1 MVLAGQ
7 GVGLS
12 GRAHAYHA
20 MPSTAITLSRAQT
33 SPHSLLFIN
42 SESTLDLA
50 TSFDKFYTLSSL
62 VYWSDVLLG
71 ASALQETAGK
81 VKNHWIVAFTDQTK
95 PYLPQEN

>member
-1 MVLAGQ
+1 MAGQ

-12 GRAHAYHA
+12 GRARAYHA
-20 MPSTAITLSRAQT
+20 MPSTAIALSRAQA

-42 SESTLDLA
+42 SECTLDLA